1 MGEAA
6 GVLLGHPDEILLGGL
21 VHEVYGSHHQ
31 HVHDVVRV
39 EQEVQFAREPF
50 FRYIHGSDVTSDDGD
65 EILQDDVCGGVRGS
79 SSVRTEPQTEAQH
92 ADDEGGG
99 EGKAAAPHC
108 GDGHGLVQTEEADP
122 EVEQQEGGLGVGLEA
137 VDGGT
142 DGDEGPQCLGEP
154 NS

>member
-1 MGEAA
+1 MVVSGA
-6 GVLLGHPDEILLGGL
+6 PPPYGL
-21 VHEVYGSHHQ
+21 
-31 HVHDVVRV
+31 
-39 EQEVQFAREPF
+39 
-50 FRYIHGSDVTSDDGD
+50 
-65 EILQDDVCGGVRGS
+65 
-79 SSVRTEPQTEAQH
+79 EPQTEAQH

-122 EVEQQEGGLGVGLEA
+122 EVEEQEGGLSVGLEA

-142 DGDEGPQCLGEP
+142 DGDEGPQCLSEP